1 MNEVVYTKKYQEFKK
16 ELDNELQKA
25 ADSFVMIG
33 YLLKVAR
40 DTNILAESGYKTV
53 TEFAQAEYGL
63 DKTQVSRFIHIN
75 DKFAENGYSDQLQD
89 HYRGFGYAKL
99 TLMLQLPDAVNE
111 QLTPDYSK
119 SEIKSIKEEVDAENK
134 ISDLEVLMEPKEE
147 TNKSIVGQII
157 DVIVRDNP
165 ELYKKMWLESGEY
178 TVEHIKEHLCPNG
191 EKTYGVR
198 IAGIGKLMFMPRD
211 YENLVPIINV
221 RNGEGSKVAWEEVLE
236 EVKDLYP
243 EGLDVA
249 AAYKERYGIEIEQ
262 EEESAPQP
270 TAQRK
275 ESKVVKAKEAPKKP
289 EKEKKEEVAPVQQTL
304 PGIEVPDNEE
314 NQAKTDVEEDENDT
328 VAAGFEEE
336 QIEGQA
342 NIEDYPEFAPVE
354 AEIVEDKNEPI
365 LIKLREIEDLVTK
378 KDYMEAVIK
387 ADELKSMI
395 AKCYTEVSDEE

>member
-249 AAYKERYGIEIEQ
+249 AAYKERYGIELEQ